1 MMDTNVTATPKA
13 TVDLTELYTL
23 PCDGQY
29 QVGPDVVRCWQ
40 EAVFVA
46 ECPLCQKQYLLCPDC
61 HDNAIIRRAPF
72 DAVICSGCQRDI
84 HPFFERIDL
93 R

>member
-1 MMDTNVTATPKA
+1 MMDTNVTTTPKA

-23 PCDGQY
+23 PCDGRY
-29 QVGPDVVRCWQ
+29 QVGRDFVPCWR
-40 EAVFVA
+40 EAVYVG
-46 ECPLCQKQYLLCPDC
+46 ECPICEHQFLLCPDC
-61 HDNAIIRRAPF
+61 HDNTIVRP
-72 DAVICSGCQRDI
+72 DSYPSAVCGSCRRDI